1 MAPWSASGTLGE
13 PRGAAGRLKSI
24 NFSPQGAPRRRLPR
38 PSDAPLELVLRTPA
52 GSVAGLGA
60 NAPTGSGHGALVAPE
75 GPLAKRGEDA
85 IKTPN
90 VYRR

>member
-75 GPLAKRGEDA
+75 GP
-85 IKTPN
+85 
-90 VYRR
+90 